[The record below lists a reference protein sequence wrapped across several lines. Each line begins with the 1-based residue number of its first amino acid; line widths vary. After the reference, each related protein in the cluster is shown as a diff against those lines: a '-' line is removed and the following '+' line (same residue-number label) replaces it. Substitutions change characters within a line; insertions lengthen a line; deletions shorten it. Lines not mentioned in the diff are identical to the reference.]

1 MLATHVWACSNTNFD
16 NNAERP
22 IQGARRAEQLASRS
36 DLTWLKEI
44 ERDLALVA
52 IPQDKFPRVVM
63 SERLVVAGLSLCL
76 EADIQVFG
84 SPQRRALQARNG
96 LMVAMLALCPIRR
109 RNYAALELNG
119 SLLRQDHSWW
129 VVLERT
135 KSRRRDER
143 PLPSISMMPCAGMF

>member
-16 NNAERP
+16 NSAERP
-22 IQGARRAEQLASRS
+22 IQGARRAELLASRS

-84 SPQRRALQARNG
+84 SPQRRALLARNG
-96 LMVAMLALCPIRR
+96 LMVAMLALCPVR
-109 RNYAALELNG
+109 
-119 SLLRQDHSWW
+119 
-129 VVLERT
+129 
-135 KSRRRDER
+135 
-143 PLPSISMMPCAGMF
+143 